1 MAPRNGRPGADAPA
15 ALPIRRAPSQALDRM
30 LPDDHTIRRTL
41 AYLQPAFLNF
51 KHPLSLS
58 KIKKT
63 HPSLSRVA
71 GNWSHKNRVRLCLT
85 RVIWGTPTLRWFIPF
100 FHLDEVKIRNR
111 VKQETFSPKFC
122 NHQIWNKRQQKHN
135 KQIN

>member
-1 MAPRNGRPGADAPA
+1 MYRPKSITKIYPIINLLILVLYYKCWYLLHKFCSNLKTIDSSRSENCIIFGRREYIIYQRAQICPRK
-15 ALPIRRAPSQALDRM
+15 
-30 LPDDHTIRRTL
+30 
-41 AYLQPAFLNF
+41 YFF
-51 KHPLSLS
+51 
-58 KIKKT
+58 
-63 HPSLSRVA
+63 
-71 GNWSHKNRVRLCLT
+71 RVRLCLT